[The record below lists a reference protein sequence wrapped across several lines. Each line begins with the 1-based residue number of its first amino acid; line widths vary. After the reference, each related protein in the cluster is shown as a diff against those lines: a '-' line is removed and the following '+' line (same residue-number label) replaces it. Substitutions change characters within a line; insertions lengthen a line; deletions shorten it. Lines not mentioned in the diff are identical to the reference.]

1 MISHENTKCFESC
14 FFFSQTAKFVTSQN
28 MILQNIFATLQYK
41 TEDVPNISL
50 SSVTFTID
58 YFGSHPVRGTNN
70 RLQSS
75 YTTNCL
81 KSFRRSKVSQLHIS
95 FTITQNIGSWKIKLG
110 FTLLNETQI
119 VRSDCCLTP
128 WRFFS
133 YMMMINHNISMI

>member
-1 MISHENTKCFESC
+1 MFWNF

-58 YFGSHPVRGTNN
+58 YFGSHPVRGTDN

-95 FTITQNIGSWKIKLG
+95 FTITQNIGSWKIKLS
-110 FTLLNETQI
+110 FTLMNETQI
-119 VRSDCCLTP
+119 VGSDCCLMP
-128 WRFFS
+128 FFS
-133 YMMMINHNISMI
+133 YIMMINHNISMI